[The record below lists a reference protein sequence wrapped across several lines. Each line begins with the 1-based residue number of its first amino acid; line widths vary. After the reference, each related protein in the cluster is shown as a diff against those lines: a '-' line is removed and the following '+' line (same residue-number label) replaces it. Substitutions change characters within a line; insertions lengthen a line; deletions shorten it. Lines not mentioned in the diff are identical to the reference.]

1 LGHGNLLKNQ
11 SLQIIADKYWVS
23 IAQVCIAWLLQQG
36 CVVIPKTSNRK
47 RLQENFDAQDLVLD
61 NEDLE
66 IIANLPK
73 NHRYINP
80 PFAPKWDC

>member
-1 LGHGNLLKNQ
+1 
-11 SLQIIADKYWVS
+11 
-23 IAQVCIAWLLQQG
+23 
-36 CVVIPKTSNRK
+36 
-47 RLQENFDAQDLVLD
+47 LD

-80 PFAPKWDC
+80 PFAPKWDVG